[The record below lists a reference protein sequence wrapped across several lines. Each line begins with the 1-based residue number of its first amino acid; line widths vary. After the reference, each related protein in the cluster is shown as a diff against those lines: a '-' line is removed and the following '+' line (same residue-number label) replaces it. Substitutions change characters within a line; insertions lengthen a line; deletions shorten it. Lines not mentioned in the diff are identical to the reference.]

1 MFSLVLG
8 KVCLNQSTEAK
19 FSIIVQHFS
28 AKYFSLCQD
37 LQKSL
42 WSASKPWH
50 GKVKTVQ
57 TYSSVSA
64 SSKQQPCTSQSK
76 HIWRTFRLK
85 GRLCQ
90 LFLCVDLTGHI
101 DNYLL
106 ISYLEERTYFK
117 VTWWLLGWVVGIRK
131 IRSTSANL
139 WLQNSTSRGSRDFQK
154 CNILTNYIWPQC
166 QKLIVWT
173 EFYNWPRNRIFIS
186 IFYSFKGRYSVLLY
200 YVLFMFHI

>member
-154 CNILTNYIWPQC
+154 CNIFDKLYLTTMSKTHCLNWILPLTSKQN
-166 QKLIVWT
+166 
-173 EFYNWPRNRIFIS
+173 FY
-186 IFYSFKGRYSVLLY
+186 FYFL
-200 YVLFMFHI
+200 